1 MFGCEGGTTSTEDLT
16 GCTIKPERRSL
27 SCSNNPRKSCF
38 TKDGLQIAAEAREL
52 TSHGHVEHKC
62 PCLNEESGQP
72 PERFSQTG
80 EISGYELKLANAKS
94 RGGIENWLGA

>member
-1 MFGCEGGTTSTEDLT
+1 
-16 GCTIKPERRSL
+16 
-27 SCSNNPRKSCF
+27 
-38 TKDGLQIAAEAREL
+38 
-52 TSHGHVEHKC
+52 VEHKC